1 LSGVTGT
8 FTAVA
13 AANGWSTAG
22 ASRTTTAVGSDTLLF
37 TKTASGAA
45 TDLAVGGQPTIATT
59 DGGTGALAEQAEFTF
74 TDLTA
79 GKSFNIGGLMFT
91 AGSTNVSAANV
102 AAAFANLANGATTG
116 AGTAYGS
123 YSGQLTGYTTSAASG
138 SALTKV
144 TYSSVSP
151 GVNVDDLS
159 TVASGSSIT
168 VATNTAGT
176 ASTTEVQTVTFASDL
191 LAGRTATIAG
201 LTITAGSTAIT
212 QAQLAAAFSNLT
224 SGVTGAQLNAN
235 GQGGGLGIFSGTFTG
250 WNTGSVSPGGT
261 SLVFTSTLTNQ
272 NRDDIALTASE
283 TAITPIRVQGT
294 PGISESA
301 SVTFAA
307 LAANQSL
314 TMGGLTFKAG
324 GTGATADEVATAFQN
339 LTSGDA
345 PTSIAA
351 RNETATATFAVGTLA
366 AGETLTL
373 NGLTWTAGTNGTSRA
388 NLLAVFGS
396 LAAGTTRA
404 DANTAAAAAIA
415 GYVLADDGEFTA
427 GTATVSASS
436 AAVANVIT
444 FTATNSNVTDLVAA
458 GTNASITITTA
469 TTQQGMSAAG
479 TYSGTFTG
487 WNTGASSNAVVGFT
501 STTGATNVQNLS
513 ASSSENP
520 TVTIVTNGVTAAR
533 ETARATFRALAAGEI
548 TTLNG
553 KTFTAGASGASAA
566 DVASSFTSGGTATN
580 GVLTGSFSANWTAA
594 ASVTNT
600 NQVIF
605 TAASDGD
612 YTGLASPVAGQ
623 APVIV
628 TTQQG
633 GSTSSTETAAVTFN
647 AANMVAG
654 DSVTLAGLTF
664 TAGANGATR
673 AQVAAAFS
681 GLAAGTS
688 SANLSSANGTFSGT
702 LTGWSTGASNGTG
715 LTATSSTASQDVT
728 NITASAAQ
736 RSALNALSGIVV
748 GGLANQT
755 GENLLTLRG
764 TVNGNLETSQ
774 IKLKDNAA
782 NTSQILDFSKFG
794 IQFTVDSF
802 QAQSASD
809 IGAALASLNSSS
821 PSYGSDGAFKPGQIV
836 VSNGAN
842 SALKFQSGAD
852 SEAFI
857 QIDTLNIQTGK
868 TGIAAGSDAT
878 MMAVGD
884 AISGSAT
891 GNLGGLGVND
901 SINSWQTA
909 FRNASAA
916 VDAAIDYISSK
927 RATFGSQMS
936 RLGFITTN
944 LTAQSTNLQNS
955 RSAIIDTD
963 FASETAK
970 LTKGQIMQQAA
981 TAMLAQANQMPNVI
995 LSLLK

>member
-1 LSGVTGT
+1 MVNFTSTTPNLDVTNLSA
-8 FTAVA
+8 AV
-13 AANGWSTAG
+13 
-22 ASRTTTAVGSDTLLF
+22 
-37 TKTASGAA
+37 SGAA
-45 TDLAVGGQPTIATT
+45 PAIAIVQ
-59 DGGTGALAEQAEFTF
+59 GRA
-74 TDLTA
+74 
-79 GKSFNIGGLMFT
+79 
-91 AGSTNVSAANV
+91 
-102 AAAFANLANGATTG
+102 
-116 AGTAYGS
+116 AGTE
-123 YSGQLTGYTTSAASG
+123 
-138 SALTKV
+138 
-144 TYSSVSP
+144 
-151 GVNVDDLS
+151 S
-159 TVASGSSIT
+159 TVA
-168 VATNTAGT
+168 
-176 ASTTEVQTVTFASDL
+176 TFS
-191 LAGRTATIAG
+191 
-201 LTITAGSTAIT
+201 
-212 QAQLAAAFSNLT
+212 
-224 SGVTGAQLNAN
+224 
-235 GQGGGLGIFSGTFTG
+235 
-250 WNTGSVSPGGT
+250 
-261 SLVFTSTLTNQ
+261 
-272 NRDDIALTASE
+272 
-283 TAITPIRVQGT
+283 
-294 PGISESA
+294 
-301 SVTFAA
+301 A
-307 LAANQSL
+307 LAAGQTLSL
-314 TMGGLTFKAG
+314 GGLSYT
-324 GTGATADEVATAFQN
+324 ATVAHTAAEVAQAFAG
-339 LTSGDA
+339 LAAGAA
-345 PTSIAA
+345 PTQAV
-351 RNETATATFAVGTLA
+351 ETASITFATLA
-366 AGETLTL
+366 AGDSVTVAGLRLTNGTGAGIAAALVAEAFASGGTTL
-373 NGLTWTAGTNGTSRA
+373 NGLTLTS
-388 NLLAVFGS
+388 GS
-396 LAAGTTRA
+396 LTGFTGANIGSGVAKFRATSFGQVTDITTTVHTGAALTVTTVGGDVGSGTGTYTGA
-404 DANTAAAAAIA
+404 LSGWHSAAATNNASTLTFTSNT
-415 GYVLADDGEFTA
+415 LASDVSDLSLTA
-427 GTATVSASS
+427 SVPNAPVVSTINQGS
-436 AAVANVIT
+436 AAATESALVTFSAMTEGQIIT
-444 FTATNSNVTDLVAA
+444 LA
-458 GTNASITITTA
+458 G
-469 TTQQGMSAAG
+469 
-479 TYSGTFTG
+479 
-487 WNTGASSNAVVGFT
+487 
-501 STTGATNVQNLS
+501 L
-513 ASSSENP
+513 
-520 TVTIVTNGVTAAR
+520 
-533 ETARATFRALAAGEI
+533 
-548 TTLNG
+548 
-553 KTFTAGASGASAA
+553 TFTAGVGGSTAA
-566 DVASSFTSGGTATN
+566 EVASYFSTNGGGTN
-580 GVLTGSFSANWTAA
+580 GAAGAKGTGMMTGTRAGWTSTAA
-594 ASVTNT
+594 AVGNTLVFTSSTASVNVA
-600 NQVIF
+600 NL
-605 TAASDGD
+605 AAPTSG
-612 YTGLASPVAGQ
+612 T

-633 GSTSSTETAAVTFN
+633 GSTSSTETANVTFN

-774 IKLKDNAA
+774 IRLKDNAA
-782 NTSQILDFSKFG
+782 NSSQILDFDKFG

-821 PSYGSDGAFKPGQIV
+821 PSYGTSGAFKPGQIV
-836 VSNGAN
+836 VGQGAN

-884 AISGSAT
+884 AISGTAT

-955 RSAIIDTD
+955 RSSIIDTD

>member
-1 LSGVTGT
+1 VTYSGTLSGFSTGAVANTNEVIFSATTLGSDTSNLSVSMNNAPVVTVLTEGSTAATEVARTT
-8 FTAVA
+8 FTA
-13 AANGWSTAG
+13 
-22 ASRTTTAVGSDTLLF
+22 
-37 TKTASGAA
+37 
-45 TDLAVGGQPTIATT
+45 
-59 DGGTGALAEQAEFTF
+59 
-74 TDLTA
+74 LTA
-79 GKSFNIGGLMFT
+79 GQFVTVGGLTFT
-91 AGSTNVSAANV
+91 ARIDRTAAQV
-102 AAAFANLANGATTG
+102 AAAFASLANNATTG
-116 AGTAYGS
+116 PETANGTYTGTL
-123 YSGQLTGYTTSAASG
+123 SGWSTGA
-138 SALTKV
+138 V
-144 TYSSVSP
+144 
-151 GVNVDDLS
+151 
-159 TVASGSSIT
+159 
-168 VATNTAGT
+168 TNT
-176 ASTTEVQTVTFASDL
+176 QD
-191 LAGRTATIAG
+191 I
-201 LTITAGSTAIT
+201 
-212 QAQLAAAFSNLT
+212 
-224 SGVTGAQLNAN
+224 
-235 GQGGGLGIFSGTFTG
+235 
-250 WNTGSVSPGGT
+250 
-261 SLVFTSTLTNQ
+261 VFTS
-272 NRDDIALTASE
+272 ATASQNV
-283 TAITPIRVQGT
+283 TNLFTP
-294 PGISESA
+294 
-301 SVTFAA
+301 
-307 LAANQSL
+307 
-314 TMGGLTFKAG
+314 
-324 GTGATADEVATAFQN
+324 
-339 LTSGDA
+339 TSGTA
-345 PTSIAA
+345 P
-351 RNETATATFAVGTLA
+351 L
-366 AGETLTL
+366 
-373 NGLTWTAGTNGTSRA
+373 
-388 NLLAVFGS
+388 
-396 LAAGTTRA
+396 
-404 DANTAAAAAIA
+404 
-415 GYVLADDGEFTA
+415 
-427 GTATVSASS
+427 
-436 AAVANVIT
+436 
-444 FTATNSNVTDLVAA
+444 
-458 GTNASITITTA
+458 
-469 TTQQGMSAAG
+469 
-479 TYSGTFTG
+479 
-487 WNTGASSNAVVGFT
+487 
-501 STTGATNVQNLS
+501 
-513 ASSSENP
+513 
-520 TVTIVTNGVTAAR
+520 
-533 ETARATFRALAAGEI
+533 
-548 TTLNG
+548 
-553 KTFTAGASGASAA
+553 
-566 DVASSFTSGGTATN
+566 
-580 GVLTGSFSANWTAA
+580 
-594 ASVTNT
+594 
-600 NQVIF
+600 
-605 TAASDGD
+605 
-612 YTGLASPVAGQ
+612 
-623 APVIV
+623 IV

-633 GSTSSTETAAVTFN
+633 GSTSSTETANVTFN

-884 AISGSAT
+884 AISGTTT